1 LKFSELK
8 SIGHNI
14 CDSLGSGCG
23 LMIGVYDMDIYGE
36 ASATPEAH
44 ITVDFLTGETSGSP
58 ASSSLAR
65 AVRLYRDALPTLC
78 ERHGGS
84 VSDFVVLSARFGSD
98 SLRRP
103 HFTVTIEDAG
113 GRTSS
118 DSYVGMPGRR
128 VPRRRVTA

>member
-1 LKFSELK
+1 MKFSELK

-14 CDSLGSGCG
+14 SDSLGSGCG
-23 LMIGVYDMDIYGE
+23 LMIGVYSLDVYGE

-58 ASSSLAR
+58 VSLSLGR
-65 AVRLYRDALPTLC
+65 AVQLYRDALPNLC

-84 VSDFVVLSARFGSD
+84 VSDFVALKARFGSD

-103 HFTVTIEDAG
+103 HFIVTVEDAS
-113 GRTSS
+113 GRKSS
-118 DSYVGMPGRR
+118 DSYFGMPGHR
-128 VPRRRVTA
+128 VPRHRVSG